1 MTDMQPP
8 GWDGDSLSK
17 YFRDAEYNERVTAIN
32 YPEVFRL
39 LRFVQASFEL
49 VEEAIE
55 SARGPARPLPQ
66 FLLVRAHSAFLA
78 SVRLAMSG
86 QSFEAQVVLRSG
98 IESAWY
104 ALHMATDPVP
114 GARAEVWLRRNDDD
128 EATTMCRNEFTVAK
142 VRASHEAVDPQGAT
156 DLQWLYETLIDFGA
170 HPNQRGVLA
179 SVIRVEDEIKI
190 DNQVGILQP

>member
-39 LRFVQASFEL
+39 LRFVQATLEL

-114 GARAEVWLRRNDDD
+114 GARARPSSRACTTSAAACWPACEPRGRRSPGRDGFAVAIRDPHRLRG
-128 EATTMCRNEFTVAK
+128 
-142 VRASHEAVDPQGAT
+142 SP
-156 DLQWLYETLIDFGA
+156 
-170 HPNQRGVLA
+170 
-179 SVIRVEDEIKI
+179 
-190 DNQVGILQP
+190 